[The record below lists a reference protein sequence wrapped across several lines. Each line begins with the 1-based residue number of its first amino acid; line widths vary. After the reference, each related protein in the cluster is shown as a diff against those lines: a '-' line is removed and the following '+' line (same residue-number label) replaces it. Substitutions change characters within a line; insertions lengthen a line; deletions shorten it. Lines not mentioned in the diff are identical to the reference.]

1 MRFVPRILPAF
12 CVAAALLLCVK
23 LVAIA
28 MALNTPAIAET
39 TKTPPSPQQQPSR
52 AQPDEK
58 VAAATQAA
66 PEPPRP
72 PTPSPAA
79 APPPASSAAEMEVL
93 QSLSQRRAE
102 LDKQADDLAQR
113 DALLRATEQRIDEK
127 IAKLQE
133 MQASIGDVFK
143 KVDEQEEARL
153 KSLVKIYETMKPK
166 EAARIFEQLDMPV
179 L

>member
-39 TKTPPSPQQQPSR
+39 VKTAAAQPQQQPPSR
-52 AQPDEK
+52 SQPDMK

-72 PTPSPAA
+72 S
-79 APPPASSAAEMEVL
+79 APPPAATPPAPSAAEMEVL

-102 LDKQADDLAQR
+102 L
-113 DALLRATEQRIDEK
+113 
-127 IAKLQE
+127 
-133 MQASIGDVFK
+133 
-143 KVDEQEEARL
+143 
-153 KSLVKIYETMKPK
+153 
-166 EAARIFEQLDMPV
+166 
-179 L
+179 